1 MSASFEFIKTVKRQ
15 KYLFIFFLS
24 FWDFKSHNPGW
35 PRLAL
40 NSGHPCWHTL
50 TSLTTKDIANS
61 GSSLCI
67 PQADCGNGAAD
78 WTDLSTS
85 SDMESNNESNKCR
98 VVISQGNGKNIYPEC
113 FGAMRDEWTFSLA
126 GFTPTVTQNKGKAV
140 FLLLPLFL
148 ALQTQRSDVHSALSP
163 SVEAL
168 TGYVHVAPFTT
179 SCLQLYYILLTFPF
193 YFLTLLTSTH
203 TKAHFYKMTSSII

>member
-67 PQADCGNGAAD
+67 PQADFGNGAAD
-78 WTDLSTS
+78 CTDLSTS
-85 SDMESNNESNKCR
+85 SDMESSNESNKCR
-98 VVISQGNGKNIYPEC
+98 VVTSQGNSENTYPEC

-126 GFTPTVTQNKGKAV
+126 SFTSTVTQNKGEAV
-140 FLLLPLFL
+140 FLLLLLFL
-148 ALQTQRSDVHSALSP
+148 ALQTQEKWCVLSTLSFCRGTDWLCACSSVHYLMSAALLHTSHLSILF
-163 SVEAL
+163 S
-168 TGYVHVAPFTT
+168 HFT
-179 SCLQLYYILLTFPF
+179 YI
-193 YFLTLLTSTH
+193 YSYKGSFL
-203 TKAHFYKMTSSII
+203 